1 MYSLCN
7 TEWGQ
12 IFWHQFAMII
22 VFNVTML
29 KLLYICLSLSINE
42 LSKQKNVTMSLTEP
56 TFFHYFS
63 FYKISLII
71 TVIYQ
76 SISPKFPKFICYCL
90 NTNQRHSAHN
100 SLFLIKK
107 KTTFFTLIVY
117 SYNKCIFLNSIYM

>member
-1 MYSLCN
+1 
-7 TEWGQ
+7 
-12 IFWHQFAMII
+12 
-22 VFNVTML
+22 
-29 KLLYICLSLSINE
+29 
-42 LSKQKNVTMSLTEP
+42 MSLTEP

-107 KTTFFTLIVY
+107 KQPFFTLIVY
-117 SYNKCIFLNSIYM
+117 SYTKYIFKFYLHVNMKKVNGNTARFALDITVST